1 MDKRFF
7 LALFLSL
14 IVIAVSQLLF
24 PPPEPAAVTPDA
36 TAKDSAV
43 GSDASSTQPAVQPA
57 ATTTPAITTAPVT
70 TPSRPGGSPAKPS
83 DTAVARAAE
92 IITVNTPKAIYKFS
106 NIGAT
111 PVSVVT
117 RDYQN
122 RSGLGGPVDLS
133 VGGSPLL
140 GYQVVTPTDTVDLSQ
155 VPFSLSRAANPKGDE
170 ILTYSAAVKNVPVS
184 IAYSIPRDTAESYV
198 VRVSGRVEGI
208 QGRAYLVTELPRTLQ
223 PTEADT
229 VEDYR
234 TLAYSFKPQRENAG
248 NVLFGDLDPGERVL
262 ETGPLN
268 WAAVKSK
275 YFVLGVLASS
285 DGTPFSE
292 ITLTGGPRTS
302 KFATTAS
309 AGVVQEIRNNEFSF
323 DIYAGPQES
332 QRLIRMG
339 RDFDHVNPYGWR
351 FLQTVVH
358 PIASKAI
365 EFLLWMHNRL
375 NLSYGWVLIVLGIL
389 VRLVL
394 WPLNQSTMRSSLKMQ
409 ELQPKLQAAQ
419 KKYKDPVQQ
428 REAIM
433 KVYKDAGVSP
443 FAGLTGCL
451 PALLPMPV
459 LFALFFV
466 FQNTIEFRG
475 VPFMWLHDIS
485 VKDPFY
491 ILPLLMGA
499 SMYVLSWIG
508 MRNAPP
514 NPQAKMM
521 MYMFPVMMT
530 VVLLNM
536 ASGLNLYYTAQN
548 IAALPQQ
555 WLLARERAR
564 ARAAG

>member
-14 IVIAVSQLLF
+14 IVIALSQLLF
-24 PPPEPAAVTPDA
+24 PPVKPVTVSP
-36 TAKDSAV
+36 TGTEKDSSPA
-43 GSDASSTQPAVQPA
+43 SNTASSTQPTLAPVPIAAPSQSRAIAVPSA
-57 ATTTPAITTAPVT
+57 ATTVMAETTEIT
-70 TPSRPGGSPAKPS
+70 
-83 DTAVARAAE
+83 
-92 IITVNTPKAIYKFS
+92 TPKAIYRFS
-106 NIGAT
+106 NVGAT
-111 PVSVVT
+111 PVSVVM
-117 RDYQN
+117 RDYKRQSP
-122 RSGLGGPVDLS
+122 SGGQVDLG
-133 VGGSPLL
+133 VPGAPLL
-140 GYQVVTPTDTVDLSQ
+140 GYRLVTSTDTADLSQ
-155 VPFSLSRAANPKGDE
+155 VPFSLSRARNEKKDE
-170 ILTYSAAVKNVPVS
+170 VLTYSALVKGFPVS
-184 IAYSIPRDTAESYV
+184 IRYLVPQDTAASYTIHAE
-198 VRVSGRVEGI
+198 GRVEGV
-208 QGRAYLVTELPRTLQ
+208 QGEAYLLTELPRTLQ

-229 VEDYR
+229 VGDHQS
-234 TLAYSFKPQRENAG
+234 LAYSFKPQRDHARS
-248 NVLFGDLDPGERVL
+248 VLFGGLDPGEKTL
-262 ETGPLN
+262 EAGPLN
-268 WAAVKSK
+268 WAAVKNK
-275 YFVLGVLASS
+275 YFVFGILALPN
-285 DGTPFSE
+285 GTPFSE
-292 ITLTGGPRTS
+292 VTLTGGPRTS
-302 KFATTAS
+302 KVATTAS
-309 AGVVQEIRNNEFSF
+309 ASVVQAIRDGTFSF

-332 QRLIRMG
+332 QRLTRMG

-358 PIASKAI
+358 PIASKVIQA
-365 EFLLWMHNRL
+365 LLWMHHRL
-375 NLSYGWVLIVLGIL
+375 NLSYGWVLVILGVL
-389 VRLVL
+389 VRLAL

-433 KVYKDAGVSP
+433 KVYHDAGVSP

-451 PALLPMPV
+451 PALLPMPI

-475 VPFMWLHDIS
+475 VSFMWLHDIS

-491 ILPLLMGA
+491 VLPLLMGA

-521 MYMFPVMMT
+521 GYMFPVMMT

-564 ARAAG
+564 ARLAG

>member
-24 PPPEPAAVTPDA
+24 PPPKPATVTPGAPA
-36 TAKDSAV
+36 TDSTTVPSSA
-43 GSDASSTQPAVQPA
+43 ASSTQPSAIAGA
-57 ATTTPAITTAPVT
+57 AAAPSPTRV
-70 TPSRPGGSPAKPS
+70 GGVIAP
-83 DTAVARAAE
+83 DTAVTPTALTT
-92 IITVNTPKAIYKFS
+92 TVTTAKAIYKFT
-106 NIGAT
+106 NIGAA
-111 PVSVVT
+111 PVSVVS

-122 RSGLGGPVDLS
+122 RSGSGGPVNLS
-133 VGGSPLL
+133 IGGAPLL
-140 GYQVVTPTDTVDLSQ
+140 GYRLVTPTDTTDLSR
-155 VPFSLSRAANPKGDE
+155 VPFSLTRAKSASGDE
-170 ILTYSAAVKNVPVS
+170 ILTYSATVKSLPVS
-184 IAYSIPRDTAESYV
+184 IKYSIPADTAESYV
-198 VRVSGRVEGI
+198 VHVNGRIDGA
-208 QGRAYLVTELPRTLQ
+208 QGQTYLVTELPKTLQ
-223 PTEADT
+223 PTESDT

-234 TLAYSFKPQRENAG
+234 TLAYSFKRQNDHAG
-248 NVLFGDLDPGERVL
+248 NVLFGDLDPGEKVL
-262 ETGPLN
+262 ETGPLS
-268 WAAVKSK
+268 WAAIKSK
-275 YFVLGVLASS
+275 YFVLGILAPP
-285 DGTPFSE
+285 DGPRFSE
-292 ITLTGGPRTS
+292 ITLTGGPRTA
-302 KFATTAS
+302 KVATTA
-309 AGVVQEIRNNEFSF
+309 AANVVHEIRNNEFSF

-339 RDFDHVNPYGWR
+339 RDFDHVNPYGWK

-394 WPLNQSTMRSSLKMQ
+394 WPLNQSAMRSSLKMQ
-409 ELQPKLQAAQ
+409 EVQPKLQAAQ

-491 ILPLLMGA
+491 VLPLLMGA

-548 IAALPQQ
+548 VAALPQQ

>member
-24 PPPEPAAVTPDA
+24 PPSKPATVTPSATGKDSISTLNGTVSSTEPATEPTV
-36 TAKDSAV
+36 
-43 GSDASSTQPAVQPA
+43 
-57 ATTTPAITTAPVT
+57 TTAPIAA
-70 TPSRPGGSPAKPS
+70 PSRPRAGTVAPS
-83 DTAVARAAE
+83 DVAMAKTAE
-92 IITVNTPKAIYKFS
+92 TTTVSTVKAIYKFS
-106 NIGAT
+106 NVGAA

-140 GYQVVTPTDTVDLSQ
+140 GYRLVTPTDTVDLLQ
-155 VPFSLSRAANPKGDE
+155 VPFSLSRARNAKGDE
-170 ILTYSAAVKNVPVS
+170 ILTYSAAVKNLPVL
-184 IAYSIPRDTAESYV
+184 ITYSIPRDTAESYV
-198 VRVSGRVEGI
+198 VRVNGRVDGV
-208 QGRAYLVTELPRTLQ
+208 QGQTYLVTELPKTLQ

-234 TLAYSFKPQRENAG
+234 TLAYSFKPQRDHAG
-248 NVLFGDLDPGERVL
+248 SVLFGDLDPGEKIL
-262 ETGPLN
+262 EAGPLS
-268 WAAVKSK
+268 WAAIKSK
-275 YFVLGVLASS
+275 YFVFGILVPP

-292 ITLTGGPRTS
+292 VTLTGGPRTS
-302 KFATTAS
+302 KVATTAS
-309 AGVVQEIRNNEFSF
+309 ASVVQAIRNNEFSF

-339 RDFDHVNPYGWR
+339 RDFDHVNPYGWK

-365 EFLLWMHNRL
+365 EALLWMHNRL
-375 NLSYGWVLIVLGIL
+375 NLSYGWVLVILGIL

-394 WPLNQSTMRSSLKMQ
+394 WPLNQSAMRSSLKMQ
-409 ELQPKLQAAQ
+409 EVQPKLQAAQ

-491 ILPLLMGA
+491 VLPLLMGA

-521 MYMFPVMMT
+521 SYMFPVMMT

-536 ASGLNLYYTAQN
+536 ASGLNVYYTAQN

-555 WLLARERAR
+555 WLLARERAK

>member
-14 IVIAVSQLLF
+14 IVIALSQLLF
-24 PPPEPAAVTPDA
+24 PPVKPPAIPPAVTARD
-36 TAKDSAV
+36 TS
-43 GSDASSTQPAVQPA
+43 STSQTASSTRPSIAPAPIATPSQTRASAVVPS
-57 ATTTPAITTAPVT
+57 ATTMVTAETT
-70 TPSRPGGSPAKPS
+70 
-83 DTAVARAAE
+83 E
-92 IITVNTPKAIYKFS
+92 IATPKAIYRFS
-106 NIGAT
+106 NVGAA
-111 PVSVVT
+111 PVSIVM
-117 RDYQN
+117 RDYMRQSA
-122 RSGLGGPVDLS
+122 SGGFVDLGVPGTS
-133 VGGSPLL
+133 LL
-140 GYQVVTPTDTVDLSQ
+140 AYRLVTPTDTAELSQ
-155 VPFSLSRAANPKGDE
+155 VPFSLSRARNEKGDE
-170 ILTYSAAVKNVPVS
+170 VLTYRASVKGLPVS
-184 IAYSIPRDTAESYV
+184 ITYSIPQDTAASYTMHAE
-198 VRVSGRVEGI
+198 GRVEGV
-208 QGRAYLVTELPRTLQ
+208 QGQAYLLTELPKTLL
-223 PTEADT
+223 PTEVDT
-229 VEDYR
+229 VGDHQS
-234 TLAYSFKPQRENAG
+234 LAYSVKPQRDHARS
-248 NVLFGDLDPGERVL
+248 VLFGGLDPGEKTL
-262 ETGPLN
+262 EVGPLN
-268 WAAVKSK
+268 WAAVKNK
-275 YFVLGVLASS
+275 YFVFGILALPN
-285 DGTPFSE
+285 GTPFSE
-292 ITLTGGPRTS
+292 VTLTGGPRTS
-302 KFATTAS
+302 KVATNAS
-309 AGVVQEIRNNEFSF
+309 ASVVQAIRDGAFSF

-332 QRLIRMG
+332 QRLTRMG

-358 PIASKAI
+358 PIASKVIQA
-365 EFLLWMHNRL
+365 LLWMHHRL
-375 NLSYGWVLIVLGIL
+375 DLSYGWVLVILGVL
-389 VRLVL
+389 VRLAL

-451 PALLPMPV
+451 PALLPMPI

-475 VPFMWLHDIS
+475 VSFMWLHDIS

-491 ILPLLMGA
+491 VLPLLMGA
-499 SMYVLSWIG
+499 SMYLLSWIG

-521 MYMFPVMMT
+521 GYMFPVMMT

-564 ARAAG
+564 ARLAG

>member
-24 PPPEPAAVTPDA
+24 PPAKPAPGRGAA
-36 TAKDSAV
+36 ADSLNLRKT
-43 GSDASSTQPAVQPA
+43 ASSTVTAASSTVSVPVVDTVPQPRQPTVA
-57 ATTTPAITTAPVT
+57 PANVSTPVETSTVT
-70 TPSRPGGSPAKPS
+70 
-83 DTAVARAAE
+83 
-92 IITVNTPKAIYKFS
+92 TPKAIYTFS
-106 NIGAT
+106 NLGAT
-111 PVSVVT
+111 PVSIVI
-117 RDYQN
+117 RDYEN
-122 RSGLGGPVDLS
+122 RSGSGGPVYF
-133 VGGSPLL
+133 GSRGAALL
-140 GYQVVTPTDTVDLSQ
+140 GYRLITPTDTVDLSR
-155 VPFSLSRAANPKGDE
+155 VSFALARSRSANGQE
-170 ILTYSAAVKNVPVS
+170 TLNYSTTVENIAVS
-184 IAYSIPRDTAESYV
+184 IAYTISPDTAASYLMGV
-198 VRVSGRVEGI
+198 NGRVTGGQSPAFLI
-208 QGRAYLVTELPRTLQ
+208 TELPKTLR

-229 VEDYR
+229 ANDHR
-234 TLAYSFKPQRENAG
+234 SLAYSFKPTRDHARS
-248 NVLFGDLDPGERVL
+248 VLFGSLDPGEKTL
-262 ETGPLN
+262 EAGPLS
-268 WAAVKSK
+268 WIAVKNK
-275 YFVLGVLASS
+275 YFVFGVLAMPN
-285 DGTPFSE
+285 GTPFSE
-292 ITLTGGPRTS
+292 VTLIGGPRTS
-302 KFATTAS
+302 KIATEAS
-309 AGVVQEIRNNEFSF
+309 ANVVQEVKGGSF
-323 DIYAGPQES
+323 AYEVYSGPQES
-332 QRLIRMG
+332 QRLVGVG

-351 FLQTVVH
+351 FLQGVVH
-358 PIASKAI
+358 PIASKVIQA
-365 EFLLWMHNRL
+365 LLWMHHRL
-375 NLSYGWVLIVLGIL
+375 NLSYGWVLVILGVL
-389 VRLVL
+389 VRLAL

-409 ELQPKLQAAQ
+409 ELQPKLAAAQ
-419 KKYKDPVQQ
+419 KKYKDPLQQ

-433 KVYKDAGVSP
+433 KVYHEAGVSP

-451 PALLPMPV
+451 PALLPMPI

-521 MYMFPVMMT
+521 GYMFPVMMT

-555 WLLARERAR
+555 WMLAREREKAR
-564 ARAAG
+564 RAG

>member
-14 IVIAVSQLLF
+14 IVIAISQLLF
-24 PPPEPAAVTPDA
+24 PPPKPVTNPRAAV
-36 TAKDSAV
+36 AKDSSPTLRETVSSIQPSVTEPQIAAPAQTRTAAV
-43 GSDASSTQPAVQPA
+43 PTAAVAASAEA
-57 ATTTPAITTAPVT
+57 
-70 TPSRPGGSPAKPS
+70 
-83 DTAVARAAE
+83 TAVS
-92 IITVNTPKAIYKFS
+92 TPKAVYKFS
-106 NIGAT
+106 NIGAA
-111 PVSVVT
+111 PVSIVM
-117 RDYQN
+117 RDYKS
-122 RSGLGGPVDLS
+122 RASAGLVDLA
-133 VGGSPLL
+133 VAGSPLL
-140 GYQVVTPTDTVDLSQ
+140 GYRLVTPTDTADLAK
-155 VPFSLSRAANPKGDE
+155 VPFSLSRAKDARGDE
-170 ILTYSAAVKNVPVS
+170 VLTYRATLKSLPVS
-184 IAYSIPRDTAESYV
+184 IVYTIPKDTAASYV
-198 VRVSGRVEGI
+198 IRVDGHVEGV
-208 QGRAYLVTELPRTLQ
+208 QGQAYLLTELPRSLQ

-229 VEDYR
+229 VGDHR
-234 TLAYSFKPQRENAG
+234 TLAYSFKSQRDHARS
-248 NVLFGDLDPGERVL
+248 VLFSGLDPGEKTL
-262 ETGPLN
+262 EAGPLN
-268 WAAVKSK
+268 WVAIKNK
-275 YFVLGVLASS
+275 YFVFGILAPTN
-285 DGTPFSE
+285 GTPFSE
-292 ITLTGGPRTS
+292 VTLTGGPRTS
-302 KFATTAS
+302 KIATTAS
-309 AGVVQEIRNNEFSF
+309 ASVVQAIRNNTFSF

-351 FLQTVVH
+351 FLQGVVH
-358 PIASKAI
+358 PIASKVIQA
-365 EFLLWMHNRL
+365 LLWMHNRL
-375 NLSYGWVLIVLGIL
+375 HLSYGWVLVILGIL
-389 VRLVL
+389 VRLAL

-409 ELQPKLQAAQ
+409 ELQPKLAAAQ

-433 KVYKDAGVSP
+433 KVYHDAGVSP

-451 PALLPMPV
+451 PALLPMPI

-485 VKDPFY
+485 IKDPY
-491 ILPLLMGA
+491 YVLPLLMGA

-521 MYMFPVMMT
+521 GYMFPVMMT

-555 WLLARERAR
+555 WLLARERAKVR
-564 ARAAG
+564 PAG